1 MATQPAPTDDYGG
14 VSIDAPIVASHNKY
28 LEEQTVVI
36 RARTIPWEGYQRASL
51 ITEEEL
57 SQIRQ
62 FEKSPPAALNEA
74 GEKYM
79 DLFINLL
86 QKLVRADTIQNIL
99 VLIDDVLS
107 ESKECVQ
114 VLYDLAAKKGD
125 PSLPYGPFFKLLKKD
140 DEYIQLKSAK
150 ILTFLLMRTSAAET
164 DITDLLVWITAQLQN
179 QNSHVVDIAVQY
191 LQSILSVPAYRLRF
205 YQTPHGVQS
214 LIDILKKGS
223 PNAQMQYQVIN
234 ILWLLTLI
242 KDIAADFQRKFDVI
256 PLLIEIVKGA
266 IKEKV
271 TRVVI
276 ATFKNMMLKA
286 AQENMAAM
294 IGNKLLNLCD
304 TLAGRKW
311 SDEDIL
317 EDLQYLREELT
328 KNVAN
333 LSTWEEYDAEV
344 RSGKLEWSPSH
355 LSEQFWK
362 QNADKLSE
370 RDCELLRLIS
380 RLVATSKSTLVLA
393 VAAHDVGQYVKYATN
408 GKRSLEEIG
417 AKTQVMQLMTHD
429 DPDVRY
435 QALMAVQKM
444 MTHAYNA

>member
-1 MATQPAPTDDYGG
+1 MAAAAPATEDLSS

-28 LEEQTVVI
+28 LEDQTAVI
-36 RARTIPWEGYQRASL
+36 RSKTIPWEGYQRASL
-51 ITEEEL
+51 ITEEDL

-62 FEKSPPAALNEA
+62 FEKSPSAALNEA
-74 GEKYM
+74 GERYI

-99 VLIDDVLS
+99 VLIDDVLQ
-107 ESKECVQ
+107 ESDRSVK
-114 VLYDLAAKKGD
+114 LFYSLAEKKGD
-125 PSLPYGPFFKLLKKD
+125 PSLPYGPFIKLLKKD

-150 ILTFLLMRTSAAET
+150 ILTYLLIHSPNGEA
-164 DITDLLVWITAQLQN
+164 DISELLAWITTQLHN
-179 QNSHVVDIAVQY
+179 PNSNVVDIAVQY
-191 LQSILSVPAYRLRF
+191 LQSILSVSKYRLKF
-205 YQTPHGVQS
+205 YQTPGGVQS
-214 LIDILKKGS
+214 LVDILKKGS

-234 ILWLLTLI
+234 CIWLLTLVPE
-242 KDIAADFQRKFDVI
+242 IAADLQRKYDVVPI
-256 PLLIEIVKGA
+256 LIDIAKSS

-276 ATFKNMMLKA
+276 ATFKNMMTKA
-286 AQENMAAM
+286 SQENMAAM
-294 IGNKLLNLCD
+294 IGNKLLNVCE

-317 EDLQYLREELT
+317 EDLQYLKEEMT

-362 QNADKLSE
+362 QYANKLSE
-370 RDCELLRLIS
+370 RDFELLKLLS
-380 RLVATSKSTLVLA
+380 RIVATSQSTLVLA
-393 VAAHDVGQYVKYATN
+393 VAAHDLGQYVKFATN
-408 GKRSLEEIG
+408 GKRALEEIG